1 MRRDTIIHRN
11 KKKDARMTEP
21 MESVDSNPATTV
33 FDNATGL
40 AEGWLT
46 ALDGNSP
53 AGSVILAA
61 AFVLVSLAKT
71 VGMSR
76 SEYLKMIE
84 LAEEAMD
91 EPDRQD

>member
-1 MRRDTIIHRN
+1 
-11 KKKDARMTEP
+11 MTEP
-21 MESVDSNPATTV
+21 MESVESNPATTV
-33 FDNATGL
+33 FDNAIDL

-46 ALDGNSP
+46 ALDGNPP

-76 SEYLKMIE
+76 SGYLKMIE

>member
-1 MRRDTIIHRN
+1 
-11 KKKDARMTEP
+11 MTEP

-46 ALDGNSP
+46 ALDGNTP